1 MKRWGLL
8 MLAACVVAIGC
19 GDDNGGTSPSNLPIV
34 FTAFL
39 SPANEVPPIANAES
53 SGTGA
58 VQVTIDP
65 STRTPTFYYQ
75 LTGFP
80 SGTTAIAAHIHVAGA
95 GVNGPIVVNTGM
107 ATTPLTTGITEVRAT
122 GVPIDP
128 ALLQA
133 IVNNPAGYYFN
144 VHSPLNPGGFTRGQL
159 VRTQ

>member
-1 MKRWGLL
+1 MKRCGLL
-8 MLAACVVAIGC
+8 VLATCLVATGC
-19 GDDNGGTSPSNLPIV
+19 GDDDAATSPSSIPIV
-34 FTAFL
+34 FTAYL

-53 SGTGA
+53 GGTGV
-58 VQVTIDP
+58 VQITIDQT
-65 STRTPTFYYQ
+65 TRTPRFYYQ

-80 SGTTAIAAHIHVAGA
+80 SGTSATAAHIHSAGP

-107 ATTPLTTGITEVRAT
+107 PATPLTNRITEITAQ
-122 GVPIDP
+122 GQPIDP

-133 IVNNPAGYYFN
+133 IVNNPAAYYFN